1 MKTLNKWIHD
11 LPADIG
17 ASAMPLDRAPQL
29 ARKARVHIVALGDV
43 GTTMLIGLLLAGQD
57 VIASVGMCDINEK
70 NLARLE
76 MEMNQIRYPFAGQ
89 EGCPDPVLP
98 AVTVVGEED
107 VFDCDVFIFCASK
120 GVPPVG
126 AGGDVRMAQLEANRS
141 LIAHYAGLARQA
153 GFGGQVCIVSD
164 PVDPLCRAFL
174 TESGL
179 HPAQIQGYG
188 LGVMHA
194 RACYYAKKNPRFAH
208 YLTEGRA
215 FGPHGADL
223 VIADSLEDY
232 DDALSRELTDLV
244 VHANVAV
251 RDLGY
256 KPYIAPALSSAALS
270 IILTLRGQWHYG
282 SVYLGDA
289 SEGAFFGVK
298 NRVAGGQVTY
308 EDVCACPALY
318 ERWKRAYT
326 ALSRLV

>member
-1 MKTLNKWIHD
+1 
-11 LPADIG
+11 
-17 ASAMPLDRAPQL
+17 
-29 ARKARVHIVALGDV
+29 
-43 GTTMLIGLLLAGQD
+43 
-57 VIASVGMCDINEK
+57 
-70 NLARLE
+70 
-76 MEMNQIRYPFAGQ
+76 
-89 EGCPDPVLP
+89 
-98 AVTVVGEED
+98 
-107 VFDCDVFIFCASK
+107 
-120 GVPPVG
+120 
-126 AGGDVRMAQLEANRS
+126 
-141 LIAHYAGLARQA
+141 
-153 GFGGQVCIVSD
+153 
-164 PVDPLCRAFL
+164 
-174 TESGL
+174 
-179 HPAQIQGYG
+179 
-188 LGVMHA
+188 MHA

-244 VHANVAV
+244 VHANIAV

-289 SEGAFFGVK
+289 SKGAFFGVK